1 MSQKRE
7 KTGYD
12 RVGERRNKVI
22 TNKVACRMFERHSTL
37 RKVKRLR
44 ELAKRELEKN
54 SQLGKGREK
63 TVKNISNH
71 QSPSYAASTA
81 ALLASVFG

>member
-1 MSQKRE
+1 MVR
-7 KTGYD
+7 
-12 RVGERRNKVI
+12 
-22 TNKVACRMFERHSTL
+22 NKVACRTFELYSTL
-37 RKVKRLR
+37 SKVMRLR
-44 ELAKRELEKN
+44 ELAKRELEQN

-71 QSPSYAASTA
+71 QSPLYAASTA